1 MYSHDTTDITD
12 RQAAQEISGARVLAR
27 AYAERKLRAVA
38 TGLVNDAISF
48 RGDYLPRARVKIYPN
63 GTHVKS
69 TTSADPLPPAG
80 CVRGEIMGF
89 SDKSRRR
96 LQIKLSQMDFRVP
109 TLLVTLTWHYDWGEW
124 ESWKI
129 AYRAW
134 KKRLDRR
141 WGWLVRGGVWRLE
154 FQRRGAPHYHL
165 LLFLSEDISASML
178 RLFREWVSRS
188 WSDVL
193 YHGRDAAHL
202 AAGTNVRKTYN
213 TEPARVG
220 ALMRYLCKYLAKVG
234 SEDEM
239 GRKGQKTGRMWGT
252 FGDVPLATVATI
264 EVDEAAYQEMLERI
278 RAYGEER
285 GSRYLSSMSERQNGF
300 LVFCDWCEFFD
311 IILDGI
317 PYVEVA

>member
-1 MYSHDTTDITD
+1 MRHYTVTASQ
-12 RQAAQEISGARVLAR
+12 RQAAQEISGVRVLAR
-27 AYAERKLRAVA
+27 AYAERKRRAVA
-38 TGLVNDAISF
+38 TGLVNDGISF
-48 RGDYLPRARVKIYPN
+48 RDCYLPRARIRIYPN

-89 SDKSRRR
+89 SDDSRRR

-109 TLLVTLTWHYDWGEW
+109 TLLVTLTWHYDWGDW
-124 ESWKI
+124 EDWKTS
-129 AYRAW
+129 YRAW

-165 LLFLSEDISASML
+165 LLFLTEKISVSLL

-193 YHGRDAAHL
+193 YRGKDAAHL
-202 AAGTNVRKTYN
+202 AAGTNVRQTYN
-213 TEPARVG
+213 TEPGRVG
-220 ALMRYLCKYLAKVG
+220 ALMRYLCKYLAKVD

-239 GRKGQKTGRMWGT
+239 SRKGQKTGRMWGT
-252 FGDVPLATVATI
+252 FGDVPSVTVATI
-264 EVDEAAYQEMLERI
+264 EVDEAAYQQMLERI

-285 GSRYLSSMSERQNGF
+285 GSRYLASMSDRQNGF
-300 LVFCDWCEFFD
+300 LIFCDWGEFID
-311 IILDGI
+311 LILDDI
-317 PYVEVA
+317 SYVEVA